1 MNPLFSALS
10 RYIGLSRGAAA
21 GSRLHGHSAGRRPR
35 SVLLGLETL
44 EDRTVPTAVAVPSGL
59 VSWWTANNTAADA
72 MGLNNATLTGVHYA
86 TGEVGQAFSFDG
98 QDDWAALGDPSSL
111 AFTASF
117 TIEGWIKVN
126 GLPTNYNF
134 GSIMFRGDD
143 RGGLDPYQLVILPN
157 GDLQFGINASQPAAP
172 AWRLPSRWGSSFTW
186 PPRWTT
192 RPGR

>member
-1 MNPLFSALS
+1 MRPLLS
-10 RYIGLSRGAAA
+10 RLLSLVQSD
-21 GSRLHGHSAGRRPR
+21 SRKSARRFTPCR
-35 SVLLGLETL
+35 LSVETL
-44 EDRTVPTAVAVPSGL
+44 EDRTVPTAVALPSNA
-59 VSWWTANNTAADA
+59 VSWWTANSTAADA
-72 MGLNNATLTGVHYA
+72 MGLNNATLSNVTYA
-86 TGEVGQAFSFDG
+86 TGEVGKAFSFNG
-98 QDDWAALGDPSSL
+98 SNGWAALGDPSSL

-143 RGGLDPYQLVILPN
+143 RGGLDPYSLDLLPERR
-157 GDLQFGINASQPAAP
+157 FAIRRSKCEQPGGP
-172 AWRLPSRWGSSFTW
+172 TWRPPSRWGSSFMW